1 MVDLYL
7 WQRAPQGSPTS
18 WAGVVFRTCQRELA
32 FVDAGDP
39 PPSGVDCYAGE
50 TAYAHLLQVICGLD
64 SPMVGETEVMHQFRV
79 FIDGLAAEHHA
90 LQALGRRLLTDAR
103 AVRADHLSNLGSR
116 SYGSAVRRHIRGCER
131 VAVIG
136 TGMLAREVLPFVI
149 DDRRVVDVYGRRAT
163 FNSTHASVCYRRL
176 AESHPELLNG
186 QTALVVAAPVASNV
200 IRQVG
205 AAYAALACVIDLRG
219 EGAADP
225 APPIAPVVSLQDV
238 FDEMQRAARAADRR
252 VDAARAQIARC
263 ARAYATRASL
273 NPSGWHDL
281 CA

>member
-1 MVDLYL
+1 MVDLCV
-7 WQRAPQGSPTS
+7 WQRAPQGSS
-18 WAGVVFRTCQRELA
+18 AFWAGVVFRTCRRELA

-39 PPSGVDCYAGE
+39 PPPGVDCFSGE

-79 FIDGLAAEHHA
+79 FIDGLAAEHRA

-103 AVRADHLSNLGSR
+103 AVRADHLSSLGSR
-116 SYGSAVRRHIRGCER
+116 SYGSAVRRHVRGCER

-149 DDRRVVDVYGRRAT
+149 DDRRVVDVFGRRAT
-163 FNSTHASVCYRRL
+163 FDSTYASVCYRRL
-176 AESHPELLNG
+176 TEAQPELLKG
-186 QTALVVAAPVASNV
+186 QTALVVAAPVESNV

-205 AAYAALACVIDLRG
+205 AAYATLACVIDLRG

-225 APPIAPVVSLQDV
+225 VPPIAPVVSLQDV
-238 FDEMQRAARAADRR
+238 FDEMQRAARTADRR
-252 VDAARAQIARC
+252 VEAAKARIARC
-263 ARAYATRASL
+263 ARAFVTHAVL